1 MSYNEI
7 PNLYKNQDVLLF
19 KKCYA
24 LEKIHG
30 TSAHVG
36 WNGKVYYFSGGEK
49 HERFKALFDEENLID
64 NFQKMNNEKVV
75 IYGEAYGGKCQGMS
89 ATYGKNL
96 KFVAFEV
103 KIGDSWL
110 AVPQAESI
118 VRSFNLDFVP
128 YVEIKTDLS
137 ELDFWRD
144 APSQQSIKCGII
156 EERKREGIV
165 LKPLIEVRKNNG
177 ERIISKHKSEAFQE
191 TKTKREITQESLKV
205 LTEAAEIATEWVTSM
220 RLNHVLDKF
229 PKANIERTG
238 EIIKAMI
245 ADIQKESVGEVVLSK
260 EALKEIGKKTALYFK
275 QYLKNKPRE
284 TTDFKGGITWQK

>member
-1 MSYNEI
+1 MSYINI
-7 PNLYKNQDVLLF
+7 DNLYKNQDVLLF

-30 TSAHVG
+30 TSAHIG

-49 HERFKALFDEENLID
+49 HERFKALFDEENLIE
-64 NFQKMNNEKVV
+64 NFQKMNAEKVV

-89 ATYGKNL
+89 ATYGKDL
-96 KFVAFEV
+96 KFIAFEV

-110 AVPQAESI
+110 AVPQADSI

-137 ELDFWRD
+137 ELNFWRD
-144 APSQQSIKCGII
+144 APSQQAVKCGII

-165 LKPLIEVRKNNG
+165 LRPLIEVIKNNG
-177 ERIISKHKSEAFQE
+177 ERIISKHKNEAFQE
-191 TKTKREITQESLKV
+191 TKTRREVTQESLKV
-205 LTEAAEIATEWVTSM
+205 LTEAAEIATEWVTPM

-229 PKANIERTG
+229 PEANIEHTG

-245 ADIQKESVGEVVLSK
+245 ADIQKESVGEVMLSK
-260 EALKEIGKKTALYFK
+260 EAFKEIGKKTALCFK
-275 QYLKNKPRE
+275 QYLENKLRE
-284 TTDFKGGITWQK
+284 R

>member
-1 MSYNEI
+1 MSYTNI
-7 PNLYKNQDVLLF
+7 DNLYKNQDVLLF

-36 WNGKVYYFSGGEK
+36 WNGKVYYFSGGENYEK
-49 HERFKALFDEENLID
+49 FRALFDEENLID
-64 NFQKMNNEKVV
+64 NFQKMNNEKIV

-89 ATYGKNL
+89 ATYGKDL

-110 AVPQAESI
+110 AVPQADSI

-144 APSQQSIKCGII
+144 APSQQSVKCGII

-165 LKPLIEVRKNNG
+165 LRPLIEVRKNNG
-177 ERIISKHKSEAFQE
+177 ERIISKHKNEAFQE
-191 TKTKREITQESLKV
+191 TKTKREITQESLKI
-205 LTEAAEIATEWVTSM
+205 LTEAAEIATEWVTPM

-229 PKANIERTG
+229 PEANIEHTG

-245 ADIQKESVGEVVLSK
+245 ADVQKESVGEVVLSK
-260 EALKEIGKKTALYFK
+260 EALKEIGKKTALCFK
-275 QYLKNKPRE
+275 QYLKNKLRE
-284 TTDFKGGITWQK
+284 C